1 MTQATLNQNL
11 IATVAGEQTV
21 YNFAADTREYRSAS
35 VEYLVVGV
43 GIPANAA
50 IDAPP
55 AVKSGFAVC
64 RKADSSGW
72 EYVADHRGETVY
84 DIASGKQTQLDKL
97 GDYPADVIPL
107 APATAYDQWD
117 GSKWV
122 TDTTAQQT
130 ALVSGAEQKK
140 TQLLSE
146 AKNTISLWQTE
157 LQLGIIS
164 DDDKARLIAWLQY
177 IRLLQAVDTATAP
190 DINWPQQP
198 Q

>member
-21 YNFAADTREYRSAS
+21 YNFAADTREYHLTS
-35 VEYLVVGV
+35 VEYLAIGV

-50 IDAPP
+50 IDAPL
-55 AVKSGFAVC
+55 AAKAGFAVC
-64 RKADSSGW
+64 RKADLSGW

-84 DIASGKQTQLDKL
+84 DITSGKQKPLDKL
-97 GDYPADVIPL
+97 GDYPADVTPL
-107 APATAYDQWD
+107 APETTYDQWD

-122 TDTTAQQT
+122 TDNAAQQAALISETAQ
-130 ALVSGAEQKK
+130 KK
-140 TQLLSE
+140 AQLLTE

-164 DDDKARLIAWLQY
+164 DDDKGRLIAWLQY
-177 IRLLQAVDTATAP
+177 IKLLQAVDPATAP

>member
-1 MTQATLNQNL
+1 
-11 IATVAGEQTV
+11 
-21 YNFAADTREYRSAS
+21 
-35 VEYLVVGV
+35 
-43 GIPANAA
+43 
-50 IDAPP
+50 
-55 AVKSGFAVC
+55 
-64 RKADSSGW
+64 
-72 EYVADHRGETVY
+72 
-84 DIASGKQTQLDKL
+84 
-97 GDYPADVIPL
+97 
-107 APATAYDQWD
+107 
-117 GSKWV
+117 V
-122 TDTTAQQT
+122 TDTIAQQT

-177 IRLLQAVDTATAP
+177 IRLLQAVDTVTAP

>member
-21 YNFAADTREYRSAS
+21 YNFTADTREYHSAS
-35 VEYLVVGV
+35 VEYLAIGV

-50 IDAPP
+50 IDAPL
-55 AVKSGFAVC
+55 AAKAGFAVC
-64 RKADSSGW
+64 RKADLSGW

-84 DIASGKQTQLDKL
+84 DITSGKQKQLDKL
-97 GDYPADVIPL
+97 GDYPADVTPL
-107 APATAYDQWD
+107 APESAYDQWD

-122 TDTTAQQT
+122 TDTTARQA
-130 ALVSGAEQKK
+130 ALISEAAQKK
-140 TQLLSE
+140 AQLLTG

-177 IRLLQAVDTATAP
+177 IKLIQAVDTATAP
-190 DINWPQQP
+190 NINWPQQP